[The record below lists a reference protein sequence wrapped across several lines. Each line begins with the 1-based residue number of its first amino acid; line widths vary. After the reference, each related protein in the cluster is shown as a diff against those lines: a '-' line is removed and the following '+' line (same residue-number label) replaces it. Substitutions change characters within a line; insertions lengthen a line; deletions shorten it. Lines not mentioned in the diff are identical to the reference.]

1 MVHDDRVIVISHAN
15 MDAWEVRTHRQTL
28 IRFEGREWR
37 VVERTVVPPAATR
50 YALAPWDADSHQIAG
65 VTVDY
70 GAAYVAV
77 RDRTAADVKRLR
89 RVSGWL
95 RLVSPLTGFLTA
107 RAKDRLEHSYGIDPV
122 ASTKQSVILE
132 TIVVLLGLAL
142 TEIGMVTGAFPTR
155 PFLTAA
161 NALAPDAIVRWDR
174 VLREHRPP
182 PGFYEWVFTR
192 WSY

>member
-1 MVHDDRVIVISHAN
+1 MAPFLIRAPIGTGVAARTFRIGRDHVMVHDDRVIVISHAN

-37 VVERTVVPPAATR
+37 VVERTVVPPDATR

-95 RLVSPLTGFLTA
+95 RLVSPLTGFLTWS
-107 RAKDRLEHSYGIDPV
+107 RAPSRRG
-122 ASTKQSVILE
+122 
-132 TIVVLLGLAL
+132 
-142 TEIGMVTGAFPTR
+142 
-155 PFLTAA
+155 PF
-161 NALAPDAIVRWDR
+161 
-174 VLREHRPP
+174 
-182 PGFYEWVFTR
+182 
-192 WSY
+192 